1 MFADLTIAEFLE
13 RLGSSSATP
22 GGGGA
27 AALTG
32 AQAAGLLTM
41 VARLTAGR
49 PAFASIETRVQEIIQ
64 EGDRRRQ
71 ELSAA
76 VDRDAAA
83 FEAVMAAYA
92 LPRAT
97 PEEKEA
103 RAATLQPALKG
114 ATESPLTIA
123 RHCATIASL
132 AAELAETGNPQI
144 ITDAGTAA
152 LLAEAALTG
161 AVLQARINLKAI
173 KDPEYVERA
182 NGEISFLLMAGRE
195 GRERALAAVEQKLG

>member
-1 MFADLTIAEFLE
+1 MFSSLTVDDFLAQ
-13 RLGSSSATP
+13 LGSDSPTP

-49 PAFASIETRVQEIIQ
+49 EAFAAIEGRVQEIIA
-64 EGDRRRQ
+64 EGDRLRH
-71 ELSAA
+71 EL
-76 VDRDAAA
+76 VQCIDRDAAA
-83 FEAVMAAYA
+83 FQAVMAAYA

-97 PEEKEA
+97 PEDKAA
-103 RAATLQPALKG
+103 RAEALQPALKG

-123 RHCATIASL
+123 RHCATLAGL
-132 AAELAETGNPQI
+132 AADMAELGNPQI

-152 LLAEAALTG
+152 LLAEAALSG

-173 KDPEYVERA
+173 KDTYYVERSQ
-182 NGEISFLLMAGRE
+182 GEISFLSMAARE
-195 GRERALAAVEQKLG
+195 GRERALAAVEKKLT